1 MSEMIDLS
9 RSIQVSQ
16 NKTKLDRAV
25 EDYSL
30 EKEKTTNIDLLAIKN
45 MNNQAGPS
53 KINRTPNKKNVE
65 ITEIPKFQHHSKHKP
80 NFGVQKVST
89 NMSILSL
96 ESFAKPSQANA
107 PHNLKGEEKTM
118 VNTNRGESQLE
129 INSFIEIVREEL
141 DKISE
146 AKPSND

>member
-9 RSIQVSQ
+9 RSMQVSQ

-30 EKEKTTNIDLLAIKN
+30 EKEKTTHIDLLAIKS
-45 MNNQAGPS
+45 MNHQAGPS
-53 KINRTPNKKNVE
+53 KINRAPNKKNAE
-65 ITEIPKFQHHSKHKP
+65 ITEIPNFQNHSKHGP
-80 NFGVQKVST
+80 NFGVQIAST
-89 NMSILSL
+89 NSSILSL

-118 VNTNRGESQLE
+118 VNTNRGEYQFE
-129 INSFIEIVREEL
+129 NNSFADIVREEL
-141 DKISE
+141 DQIPE
-146 AKPSND
+146 V